1 MVSLCK
7 TTMLTYFP
15 SPVGNSTRT
24 LENYKLAAAAMAGGE
39 AGNGGQPGAGG
50 QPSGENGNGAT
61 PSSPGS
67 EQGQDGGISAANSLF
82 AVPST
87 LLLAAGAAF
96 FLF

>member
-1 MVSLCK
+1 
-7 TTMLTYFP
+7 MLFP

-39 AGNGGQPGAGG
+39 VGNGGQPGAGG
-50 QPSGENGNGAT
+50 QPGQPGGENGNGAT
-61 PSSPGS
+61 PSNPGS